1 MFGLSSQES
10 LGLQCEELGHGGGHR
25 TAPQG
30 EKGMNGAPPEE
41 LVGMEGWRAGP
52 GWPDTQQARVEDTLG
67 EAGDGQQLIPR
78 APSCVEDL
86 GFRSQHYPH
95 EGLVWCLGKQRG
107 LLTKAQKGAA
117 GHRPGLPRHRI
128 LYWPSEPTHVV
139 SSHSLIFSYL
149 PPMVLASRDAVP
161 DSWPAQG
168 CCFPKRSKPQ

>member
-30 EKGMNGAPPEE
+30 EKSMNGAPPEE
-41 LVGMEGWRAGP
+41 LVGMEGWRPGP

-78 APSCVEDL
+78 APGCVEDL

-95 EGLVWCLGKQRG
+95 EGLVWCLGSSG
-107 LLTKAQKGAA
+107 VFS
-117 GHRPGLPRHRI
+117 PRHRRERLATALVFPGTAFSTGLLNPHMWCLPI
-128 LYWPSEPTHVV
+128 L
-139 SSHSLIFSYL
+139 
-149 PPMVLASRDAVP
+149 
-161 DSWPAQG
+161 
-168 CCFPKRSKPQ
+168 